1 MFQLHDSSHSPKSN
15 KCCES
20 LITCRLFDLPL
31 DRCRLAFRIYDFLL
45 LIAIDF
51 LLWDFAFST
60 LLVTFCITFLFDWFD
75 EVASLRMFIVAILLL
90 QLLMF
95 VLILNSVI
103 DARILGL
110 AVLTLLRELIVGAG
124 FLAFVIIRLLR

>member
-1 MFQLHDSSHSPKSN
+1 M
-15 KCCES
+15 
-20 LITCRLFDLPL
+20 
-31 DRCRLAFRIYDFLL
+31 
-45 LIAIDF
+45 
-51 LLWDFAFST
+51 
-60 LLVTFCITFLFDWFD
+60 TFCITFLFDWFD